1 MLPVRSWSPDRKPR
15 LERESAC
22 PKLRPGVGN
31 EGRTHVSEIV
41 VGVDGSERS
50 RAALRWA
57 ARVADATGA
66 SLRAVAGWQYP
77 ARAGSPAGPAELPR
91 PAEMDR
97 HTTAALRAIVGEELG
112 AGGDRAQIEVGRGPA
127 AGVLLASAD
136 RSGVDM
142 LVLGARGLG
151 GFDGLLLGSVTQQ
164 CVEHSPRPVVVLRG
178 EQPPMEGPI
187 VVGLDGSEGSGRALT
202 WAIDLA
208 EATGSELVAV
218 HAPGTGASNKMVE
231 QAEQA
236 LEEWSAPIRER
247 DIAHQRRVE
256 GGEARTALERVADE
270 TDAALLVVGTRGLGP
285 VRGLLL
291 GSVAGYVVRYASRPI
306 AVVPGPRP

>member
-1 MLPVRSWSPDRKPR
+1 M
-15 LERESAC
+15 
-22 PKLRPGVGN
+22 
-31 EGRTHVSEIV
+31 
-41 VGVDGSERS
+41 VGVDGSTSS

-57 ARVADATGA
+57 ARVAGATGA
-66 SLRAVAGWQYP
+66 TLRAVTSWQYP

-97 HTTAALRAIVGEELG
+97 RTTDDIRGIVEAELETG
-112 AGGDRAQIEVGRGPA
+112 ADRVQIEVGRGPA
-127 AGVLLASAD
+127 SGVLLASAA

-178 EQPPMEGPI
+178 EQPPMDGPI
-187 VVGLDGSEGSGRALT
+187 VVGIDDSEGSRRALD
-202 WAIDLA
+202 WVMDLA
-208 EATGSELVAV
+208 DATDSELVVV
-218 HAPGTGASNKMVE
+218 HAPDPSASDTVLD
-231 QAEQA
+231 QAEGA
-236 LEEWSAPIRER
+236 LDEWCAPIRER
-247 DIAHQRRVE
+247 GIAHQRRVE
-256 GGEARTALERVADE
+256 GGDVRTALERVADE
-270 TDAALLVVGTRGLGP
+270 TDAGLLVVGARGLGA

-291 GSVAGYVVRYASRPI
+291 GSVAGYVVRYATRPI